1 MYNVNPNTVAIDMG
15 ILTIK
20 WYSLAYFFGL
30 MTGWRFLRTNVGKV
44 IADDLLLHCT
54 IGIVLGGR
62 FGYILFYNFTYYV
75 LNPFNVLKLWEGGM
89 SFHGGLIGAVLA
101 AWFVARKHSIDPWKV
116 LDKIAVV
123 TPVGIALGRG
133 ANFMN
138 GELYGKETDVDW
150 SVVFN
155 SVDNIGRH
163 PSQLYEAVF
172 EGLVPLSIF
181 ILLERHCRITNHK
194 RLASGLFCS
203 LYGIA
208 RICVEF
214 WREPDAHIGYIMKY
228 ATLGQILTVPILL
241 YGLYLTYG
249 SLVFIRHEIRGRR
262 SGGASPSKSSSK
274 PAAKYTAKATK
285 KKA

>member
-1 MYNVNPNTVAIDMG
+1 MYNVDPNTVAIDMG
-15 ILTIK
+15 ILTVK

-30 MTGWRFLRTNVGKV
+30 ITGWRFLRNNVGKV
-44 IADDLLLHCT
+44 VADDLLLHCT
-54 IGIVLGGR
+54 VGIVLGGR
-62 FGYILFYNFTYYV
+62 FGYILFYNFTHYI
-75 LNPFNVLKLWEGGM
+75 LNPLNMLKLWEGGM

-101 AWFVARKHSIDPWKV
+101 AWSVARKHRIDPWKI

-155 SVDNIGRH
+155 SVDKIGRH

-181 ILLERHCRITNHK
+181 ILLERHCRITSHK

-203 LYGIA
+203 LYGVA

-214 WREPDAHIGYIMKY
+214 WREPDAHIGYIMRY

-241 YGLYLTYG
+241 
-249 SLVFIRHEIRGRR
+249 
-262 SGGASPSKSSSK
+262 
-274 PAAKYTAKATK
+274 
-285 KKA
+285 